1 MLFGRV
7 LDHIESE
14 LSQRQKTTKLFDEL
28 LSWSFTHVNWV
39 WCSGDEFPHILLVA
53 SFADNLETDWN
64 HKPGI
69 HDDSCLAFLI
79 VSPCFARNTLH
90 SPSKYIGLHWN
101 HTTNS
106 FCLAK
111 LIPSRHP
118 HPLTLLLR
126 CAVGGKERYL
136 FPSLPDFLMD
146 PLLREPSFGWFFCW
160 ASSSKSHEES
170 KIFFYP
176 FGIVWK

>member
-64 HKPGI
+64 HKPGFMMI
-69 HDDSCLAFLI
+69 HVLHFSSFLRALQETHSIHLANILVCI
-79 VSPCFARNTLH
+79 E
-90 SPSKYIGLHWN
+90 
-101 HTTNS
+101 TTR
-106 FCLAK
+106 LAK